1 MLRSHVLGATL
12 LNGKAECLS
21 FGGQVMKNVAGYDV
35 SRALAGSLGVLGVI
49 CEVSLKV
56 LPKPPATLRFWLRAR
71 ITG

>member
-1 MLRSHVLGATL
+1 MRDYVLGATL
-12 LNGKAECLS
+12 LNGKAELLS

-56 LPKPPATLRFWLRAR
+56 CCRAR
-71 ITG
+71 RPR